1 MANEKNLVQNKQRT
15 PRERRESARKAGKA
29 SGEVRRMKA
38 DFKAVLM
45 ERLEQGDTMQQ
56 LADSAIEKA
65 HEDLGWWQAVRD
77 TIGQRPVERRESAV
91 QVNSLDKEQR
101 DAAVQA
107 ALLGLTE

>member
-15 PRERRESARKAGKA
+15 PSERRESARKAGKA
-29 SGEVRRMKA
+29 SGEARRMKA

-65 HEDLGWWQAVRD
+65 HDDLGWWQAVRD
-77 TIGQRPVERRESAV
+77 TIGQKPVEKREAAV